1 MEIYCNVEID
11 GELLK
16 GIEFKSQSKLR
27 ISDFTGFG
35 FFYQN
40 SPLAP
45 ISLSLLL
52 LFSLESRSL
61 SFLASGKTATPPT
74 GF

>member
-1 MEIYCNVEID
+1 
-11 GELLK
+11 
-16 GIEFKSQSKLR
+16 
-27 ISDFTGFG
+27 
-35 FFYQN
+35 
-40 SPLAP
+40 
-45 ISLSLLL
+45 LLL